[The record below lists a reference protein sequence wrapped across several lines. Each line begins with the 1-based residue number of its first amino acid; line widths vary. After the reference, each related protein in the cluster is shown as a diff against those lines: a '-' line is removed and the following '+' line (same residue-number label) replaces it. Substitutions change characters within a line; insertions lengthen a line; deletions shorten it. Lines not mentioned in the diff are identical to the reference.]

1 MSVACPGR
9 RRAIIAVFV
18 IAALPVVVA
27 LATGGAGAADGGPN
41 ITLSVENENPWV
53 NETFDVTVTVKNT
66 GEEPYN
72 LDEIVLS
79 DKAGSVDR
87 TEGFGLGSE
96 RLRTGDAQTVTF
108 QDVSIDEPGEFELE
122 ATART
127 PFSTKEVVSATE
139 TIIVSSPDPLVT
151 VRTDTAATASER
163 TVNVSLSNPLE
174 QPIRGVEA
182 SLAAAPETNFTVV
195 DDTDAVPVIEPGET
209 SELAFTIRDAKAGSY
224 RLPLE
229 LRFET
234 DDGNVWER
242 STRLSAEFQ
251 PVPAATAEVA
261 DISVSSHPNGV
272 VIEGAVFTVGEM
284 PASNVRIKPAD
295 ASGVGPA
302 RPTPRAFVSSLGG
315 DNASRFEL
323 TAELSDDRETI
334 PLQLSYRSGDTTRQT
349 TVEVPYT
356 GPRGEAPVAL
366 TRANV
371 AGTSVSGEVANTG
384 SERLAGVTV
393 RIADAEN
400 VTAGEEF
407 FVGSI
412 PAGSFQPLEALS
424 FQLTGDRA
432 TIPVEIQYTLNDT
445 QYVST
450 VELDASGAT
459 PTTGGGGGDDTTSGE
474 TPEFDPGSGGNG
486 EGTGDDGLPVVG
498 NVPPAGLVGM
508 GVVAVVVLGGAV
520 VYRRR

>member
-1 MSVACPGR
+1 MSVAYSGR
-9 RRAIIAVFV
+9 RRAVVAVFA
-18 IAALPVVVA
+18 IAALPLVVA
-27 LATGGAGAADGGPN
+27 LATGGAGAADGRPN
-41 ITLSVENENPWV
+41 VTLTVDNENPWV
-53 NETFDVTVTVKNT
+53 NETFDVTVTVENP
-66 GEEPYN
+66 GEEPYD
-72 LDEIVLS
+72 LDEIVLA
-79 DKAGSVDR
+79 DETGSVDR
-87 TEGFGLGSE
+87 TEGFGVGSE
-96 RLRTGDAQTVTF
+96 RLRTGDARTVTF
-108 QDVSIDEPGEFELE
+108 EDVSIDEPGEFGLE

-127 PFSTKEVVSATE
+127 PFSTGEVVSATE
-139 TIIVSSPDPLVT
+139 TITVRSPDPLVT

-182 SLAAAPETNFTVV
+182 SLAAPPDTNFTIV
-195 DDTDAVPVIEPGET
+195 DDTDAVPVIEPAET
-209 SELAFTIRDAKAGSY
+209 SELAFTIRDATAGSY

-234 DDGNVWER
+234 DDGKIWER

-251 PVPAATAEVA
+251 PVSAATVEVA
-261 DISVSSHPNGV
+261 DVSVSSHPNGV
-272 VIEGAVFTVGEM
+272 VVEGAVFTVGET
-284 PASNVRIKPAD
+284 PASNVRIEPVD
-295 ASGVGPA
+295 GSGVGPA

-323 TAELSDDRETI
+323 TAELSEDRETI
-334 PLQLSYRSGDTTRQT
+334 PLRLSYRSAGTTRQT

-356 GPRGEAPVAL
+356 GPRGDPPVAL

-384 SERLAGVTV
+384 NERLAGVTV

-450 VELDASGAT
+450 VELDASGAS
-459 PTTGGGGGDDTTSGE
+459 PTTGEGGGDDTTSGE

-486 EGTGDDGLPVVG
+486 EGTGDGGLPVVG
-498 NVPPAGLVGM
+498 NVPPAGFVGTV
-508 GVVAVVVLGGAV
+508 VVAVVALGGAV